1 MVPFLSTKACIL
13 SLQASKLVLQP
24 FLLSL
29 PQHQHFMAS
38 QVSGVVVAAK
48 SGRVAGDQIHARS
61 KAAPCPHVGC

>member
-13 SLQASKLVLQP
+13 SLEALKLVLQP

-48 SGRVAGDQIHARS
+48 SGRRVAGD
-61 KAAPCPHVGC
+61 